1 MSIQSFEEL
10 LLAVKKLPTKR
21 LAVAVAQDR
30 EVLRAVDTAYRK
42 GIAEATLVGN
52 ENEILHIAETECLD
66 LSPFKIINKRLTE
79 ALKKRIGFLAPIHV
93 YPGEIEM
100 EALAL
105 STLAVLEK
113 KSIAKEYTGEPVFTG
128 FEAWKEAR
136 AKGG

>member
-1 MSIQSFEEL
+1 MLSGNIDAIL
-10 LLAVKKLPTKR
+10 LTGGLAYS
-21 LAVAVAQDR
+21 
-30 EVLRAVDTAYRK
+30 E
-42 GIAEATLVGN
+42 
-52 ENEILHIAETECLD
+52 
-66 LSPFKIINKRLTE
+66 RLTE
-79 ALKKRIGFLAPIHV
+79 SLKKRTGFLAPIHV

-128 FEAWKEAR
+128 FEAWKDAL

>member
-1 MSIQSFEEL
+1 MIFDATVYQIAKDIGACAAVLSGNIDAIL
-10 LLAVKKLPTKR
+10 LTGGLAYS
-21 LAVAVAQDR
+21 
-30 EVLRAVDTAYRK
+30 E
-42 GIAEATLVGN
+42 
-52 ENEILHIAETECLD
+52 
-66 LSPFKIINKRLTE
+66 RLTE
-79 ALKKRIGFLAPIHV
+79 SLKKRIGFLAPIHV

-128 FEAWKEAR
+128 FEAWKDAL

>member
-1 MSIQSFEEL
+1 M
-10 LLAVKKLPTKR
+10 
-21 LAVAVAQDR
+21 
-30 EVLRAVDTAYRK
+30 
-42 GIAEATLVGN
+42 
-52 ENEILHIAETECLD
+52 
-66 LSPFKIINKRLTE
+66 
-79 ALKKRIGFLAPIHV
+79 

-128 FEAWKEAR
+128 FEAWKDAL